1 MVRISNG
8 FVNPKTYVRKGT
20 LSIFYKISI
29 PEGRDRCEVNWMRSQ
44 LSNILDSFTLSTG
57 KLALNSD
64 QTSELVESHQRNK
77 EWNKSTL
84 VRQLSLIASVL
95 TEFASS
101 QLLFCSLSKE
111 DQIILLKNNIPLY
124 LQYVV
129 ARYVYI
135 VSLRRK
141 YITL

>member
-1 MVRISNG
+1 
-8 FVNPKTYVRKGT
+8 
-20 LSIFYKISI
+20 
-29 PEGRDRCEVNWMRSQ
+29 MRSQ

-77 EWNKSTL
+77 KWNKGTL

-101 QLLFCSLSKE
+101 QLLFRSLSKE

-129 ARYVYI
+129 ARYVFI

-141 YITL
+141 CRAL